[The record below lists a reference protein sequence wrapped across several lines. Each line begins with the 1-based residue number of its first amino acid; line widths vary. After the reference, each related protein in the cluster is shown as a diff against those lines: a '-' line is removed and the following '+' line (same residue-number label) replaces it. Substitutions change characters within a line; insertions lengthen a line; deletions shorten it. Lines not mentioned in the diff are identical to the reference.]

1 LNSDLKDATTMTI
14 TLEIAPELEQQLQ
27 QAAEQA
33 GLAPDA
39 YIVETLR
46 EHLMLPGDSLA
57 QHRPGIQHLSSTES
71 DLLLKINHS
80 LAEIGWA
87 RYHTLVAKR
96 HAETLTP
103 NEQQELI
110 GLSDQIETANVQRM
124 TYLTELARLRKIS
137 LVALIQQLGLK
148 PSVGA

>member
-1 LNSDLKDATTMTI
+1 MTI
-14 TLEIAPELEQQLQ
+14 TLEIAPELDQQLQ

-33 GLAPDA
+33 GLAPDV

-46 EHLMLPGDSLA
+46 EHLMLPGGSLA
-57 QHRPGIQHLSSTES
+57 QHHPGVEQLSAVEA

-80 LAEIGWA
+80 LAGIGWA

-103 NEQQELI
+103 DEQQELI

-124 TYLTELARLRKIS
+124 TYLTELARLRKMS

-148 PSVGA
+148 PSIGA